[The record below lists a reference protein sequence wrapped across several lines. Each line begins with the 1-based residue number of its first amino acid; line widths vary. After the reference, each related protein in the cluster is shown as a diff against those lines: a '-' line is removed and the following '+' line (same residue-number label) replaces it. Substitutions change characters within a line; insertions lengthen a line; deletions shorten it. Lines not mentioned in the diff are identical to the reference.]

1 MANDEAR
8 ARKKCPT
15 CCVRDKMR
23 NKGKDAKEEEKK
35 TRNRSDLV
43 VNAFGEE
50 TRNKD
55 NSLTGSDLSPHWNPG
70 KGV

>member
-1 MANDEAR
+1 MDKRETR
-8 ARKKCPT
+8 A
-15 CCVRDKMR
+15 
-23 NKGKDAKEEEKK
+23 KDAEEEEKK
-35 TRNRSDLV
+35 ARNRSDLV

-70 KGV
+70 KSV